1 MKSLGSIVQQLEGL
15 LDTPALTA
23 WEDNFVRN
31 IVERSDQGRNTGKLS
46 INQIAR
52 MEELY
57 RKHFADAEPA

>member
-1 MKSLGSIVQQLEGL
+1 MKSLGAIVQQLEGL
-15 LDTPALTA
+15 LDTPELTA
-23 WEDNFVRN
+23 WEDGFVRN
-31 IVERSDQGRNTGKLS
+31 IVERSDHGRHTGVLS